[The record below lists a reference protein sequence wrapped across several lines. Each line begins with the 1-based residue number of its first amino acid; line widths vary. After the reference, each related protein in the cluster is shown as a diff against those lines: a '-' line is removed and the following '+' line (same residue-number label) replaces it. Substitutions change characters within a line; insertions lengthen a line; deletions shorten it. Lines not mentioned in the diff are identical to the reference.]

1 MPATVLHLR
10 AAERPQRPPAAWF
23 IPGDDPRVWL
33 KELAAWQIPLDE
45 VRLALLPQSAA
56 DGRACG
62 VLVIPPPG
70 REPLVTI
77 RAEAYGLCASR
88 FYLPMLARL
97 DPPTSEAEIEAALL
111 NELAVWH
118 PGAGLVGFE
127 KADVI
132 SVADLLAPPNERSR
146 AWDLARPG
154 LAPPPRLTAILTPA
168 PPGFEESLAD
178 WRDDIGSRPVE
189 ELPPARQ
196 ESLSSRLARLPRKAI
211 LAVACLMLIL
221 AIAYMV
227 SNWPA
232 APVTLLEPV
241 TLLKVMMWLA
251 LALLFARLLPS
262 LVAAGVASASDPLLA
277 RIAKMPAWAIKLAGW
292 ANRKF
297 QQVGQSL
304 AAARHKEIDRL
315 LHLLDRDPDGGLRY
329 ALPMNALGGHR
340 GVGPPGSRL
349 PARDTSFRL
358 DRLGGGRAADPWE
371 IEQQQRQTLERR
383 YRELANREMRLGR
396 HRRAAYIFAELLGDL
411 SAAASALEQGGHD
424 REAATLYRERLGR
437 PLDAAR
443 CFQRCGSWQEALDIY
458 RDQQQFEK
466 AAELLTRLDRP
477 DEAAVMFRRAAEQ
490 CVIRGDRPRA
500 AKLLEE
506 KLAAVDEAIKL
517 LTAAWPDTRKAAICL
532 DELFKL
538 FGRHGR
544 HEQAAA
550 LIARLRDERGL
561 RVQLGRAV
569 GVLVDVARSYPEA
582 AARHQAAETVRVLAG
597 GRLPQTDLDEA
608 AALVGA
614 VRSLVPQDELLGR
627 DAARWLARLR
637 KPTIPAKASVRP
649 SPRQAKIVETGS
661 FPLPSDVTYQ
671 TIVSLPDGFLAAG
684 FTAQGVAAV
693 RCDFEGSFQRV
704 DWKRPLAERHPLLL
718 AADER
723 GRVTVMAAIGGPPF
737 EAQIGIGTPAWFTP
751 ETLAV
756 AVSSLGVVWTIDSQL
771 LLTAFQGEALQ
782 LSSRQFSLS
791 ELGVR
796 LEPREEPPERLAVML
811 ARRDELF
818 LGLGH
823 SLIKLKNDRIQETG
837 LKGWVR
843 QLAAAPLVLQ
853 LRLAAAFEDHGAAV
867 IWDDLNGH
875 EVVNIVADMERP
887 ELVFTLDGLL
897 VAANEREL
905 HVYSTSN
912 RNVILRGSLTGPGR
926 PLAGLIRGERP
937 GEFALLTTDGME
949 RRYAARETD

>member
-1 MPATVLHLR
+1 MPATVLQLR
-10 AAERPQRPPAAWF
+10 AAERPQPPPAAWF

-33 KELAAWQIPLDE
+33 EELAVWQIPLDE
-45 VRLALLPQSAA
+45 ARLCPLPQSASG
-56 DGRACG
+56 GRACG
-62 VLVIPPPG
+62 VLVIPPPDSVP
-70 REPLVTI
+70 RVTI
-77 RAEAYGLCASR
+77 RAEAYGLCASQL
-88 FYLPMLARL
+88 YLPILARL
-97 DPPTSEAEIEAALL
+97 DPPASEAEIEAALL

-127 KADVI
+127 EADVI
-132 SVADLLAPPNERSR
+132 GVADLLAPPGERSCV
-146 AWDLARPG
+146 WDLARPG
-154 LAPPPRLTAILTPA
+154 RAPPPRLTAILTPA
-168 PPGFEESLAD
+168 PPAFEESLAD

-189 ELPPARQ
+189 ALPPGSR

-221 AIAYMV
+221 AIAYLV

-232 APVTLLEPV
+232 APFTLLEV
-241 TLLKVMMWLA
+241 VMWLA
-251 LALLFARLLPS
+251 LALLLARLLPS
-262 LVAAGVASASDPLLA
+262 LVAAGMASASDPLF
-277 RIAKMPAWAIKLAGW
+277 RHIATMPAWAKKLAGW
-292 ANRKF
+292 ANRKL

-315 LHLLDRDPDGGLRY
+315 LQLLDSDPDGGLRY
-329 ALPMNALGGHR
+329 ALPMSDFGRRWA
-340 GVGPPGSRL
+340 GPPGTRL

-358 DRLGGGRAADPWE
+358 ERLGGGGAADPWE
-371 IEQQQRQTLERR
+371 IEQQQRQALKRR

-424 REAATLYRERLGR
+424 REAAALYRDRLGL
-437 PLDAAR
+437 PLAAAR
-443 CFQRCGSWQEALDIY
+443 CLERCGSWQEALDIY

-477 DEAAVMFRRAAEQ
+477 DEAAVMYRRAADRFAAQ
-490 CVIRGDRPRA
+490 GDRPRA

-506 KLAAVDEAIKL
+506 KLAAVDEAGFL
-517 LTAAWPDTRKAAICL
+517 LAAAWPATPQGAVCL
-532 DELFKL
+532 GELFKL

-550 LIARLRDERGL
+550 MIARLRDERGS

-569 GVLVDVARSYPEA
+569 SVLVDVARSYPEA
-582 AARHQAAETVRVLAG
+582 AARHQAAETVRVSAG
-597 GRLPQTDLDEA
+597 GRLPQADLDEA

-614 VRSLVPQDELLGR
+614 VRALVPQDELLGR

-637 KPTIPAKASVRP
+637 KPTVPAKASVRS
-649 SPRQAKIVETGS
+649 SPRQVKIVETGG
-661 FPLPSDVTYQ
+661 FQLPSDVTYK
-671 TIVSLPDGFLAAG
+671 TLVSLPNGFIAAG

-693 RCDFEGSFQRV
+693 RCDFEGSFQRA
-704 DWKRPLAERHPLLL
+704 DWKHPLAERQPLLL

-723 GRVTVMAAIGGPPF
+723 GHVTVMASIGGSPF
-737 EAQIGIGTPAWFTP
+737 KPQIGIGTPAWFTP

-756 AVSSLGVVWTIDSQL
+756 AVSSLGVIWTIDSQL

-796 LEPREEPPERLAVML
+796 IEPREEPPERLAVML

-837 LKGWVR
+837 LSGWVR

-853 LRLAAAFEDHGAAV
+853 LRLAAGFEDHGAAV

-875 EVVNIVADMERP
+875 EVVNIVADMARP
-887 ELVFTLDGLL
+887 ELIFTLDGLL
-897 VAANEREL
+897 VAADEREL

-912 RNVILRGSLTGPGR
+912 RSVVLRGQMAGPGR
-926 PLAGLIRGERP
+926 SLAGLIRGDRP
-937 GEFALLTTDGME
+937 GEFALLTTDGMV
-949 RRYAARETD
+949 RRYAVQESK